1 MTEFD
6 SRRPDDY
13 KTPALGW
20 CFVVLSR
27 NEAIFMLFLTSRIHT
42 SVFVHCQSNYTD
54 MNDVQP
60 VTTTPD
66 EVTTPVVPAPEVV
79 EEEETVAPAPE
90 EPATEDA
97 PAA

>member
-1 MTEFD
+1 MITKH
-6 SRRPDDY
+6 PMW
-13 KTPALGW
+13 G
-20 CFVVLSR
+20 VLFR
-27 NEAIFMLFLTSRIHT
+27 NKAILVLRLPSRIHT

-60 VTTTPD
+60 VTATPD

-79 EEEETVAPAPE
+79 EGDETVAPAPE
-90 EPATEDA
+90 APATEEV